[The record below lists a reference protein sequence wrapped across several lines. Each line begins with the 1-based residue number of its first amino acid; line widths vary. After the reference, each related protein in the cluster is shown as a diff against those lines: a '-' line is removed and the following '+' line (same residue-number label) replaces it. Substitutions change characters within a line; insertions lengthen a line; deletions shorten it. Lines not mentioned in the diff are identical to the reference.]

1 MIQMKLMELDLPA
14 LKLRSE
20 MLELLQREE
29 YGYLPEKPEKVEFE
43 RTLLQGDHFC
53 MAGKAEMYSLKIKSV
68 INGMEFVFPASL
80 VIPKKEGTFP
90 FFVHIAFSNHVPD
103 RYMPTEEIIDNG
115 YAVLSFYYEDVTKD
129 NSDFSDGLAGILH
142 PDGKRIQTDAGKL
155 AMWAWAAHRMM
166 DYAETDNR
174 LDNTKSCVC
183 GHSRLGKTALL
194 AGATDTRFAVSWS
207 NDSGCSGAAITRNKR
222 GEDVYEITQRFPYWF
237 CENYFK
243 YRHNEQNMPFDQH
256 FLLASIAPRKVYVS
270 SAEDDVWADPVSEFL
285 CCVASGSAFKNGFI
299 HGEKLPATGELLH
312 QGDIGYHV
320 RKGAHF
326 MSRDDWKCVMEY
338 LKR

>member
-1 MIQMKLMELDLPA
+1 MKKMLNDISLPEL
-14 LKLRSE
+14 KSREE
-20 MLELLQREE
+20 MLEILQKEE
-29 YGYLPEKPEKVEFE
+29 YGYLPDKPEKVEFE
-43 RTLLQGDHFC
+43 STLLRGDHYC
-53 MAGKAEMYSLKIKSV
+53 MAGKADMYSLKIKSV
-68 INGMEFVFPASL
+68 INGKDFVFPASL

-115 YAVLSFYYEDVTKD
+115 FAVLSFCYEDVTKD
-129 NSDFSDGLAGILH
+129 NPDFSDGLAGILY
-142 PDGKRIQTDAGKL
+142 PGGKCSQTDAGKL

-166 DYAETDNR
+166 DYAETDSR
-174 LDNTKSCVC
+174 LDSTKSCVC

-207 NDSGCSGAAITRNKR
+207 NDSGCSGAAITRNKQ

-270 SAEDDVWADPVSEFL
+270 SAEEDVWADPVSEFL
-285 CCVASGSAFKNGFI
+285 CCVASGAAFENGFI
-299 HGEKLPATGELLH
+299 HEECLPATGELFH
-312 QGDIGYHV
+312 RGDIGYHV

-338 LKR
+338 LTK